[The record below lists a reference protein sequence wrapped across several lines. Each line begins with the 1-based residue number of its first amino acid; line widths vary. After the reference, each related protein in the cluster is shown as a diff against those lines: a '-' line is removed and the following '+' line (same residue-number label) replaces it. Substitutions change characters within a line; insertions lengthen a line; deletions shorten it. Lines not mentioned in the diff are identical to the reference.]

1 MMIHKEDEYSEWGRI
16 KRVLATPEE
25 EAQKIKELADVIV
38 GNLLR
43 EGALSGKE
51 LKDRYGGYSRHS
63 KKIIDMVLFAHPN
76 IAKIGNTKG
85 RLYYYT
91 EDPEKG
97 LPWLYA

>member
-1 MMIHKEDEYSEWGRI
+1 MIIYEDGGGTR
-16 KRVLATPEE
+16 RPATPEE
-25 EAQKIKELADVIV
+25 EAQKIKGLADDIV
-38 GNLLR
+38 GNLLC
-43 EGALSGKE
+43 EGVLSGKE
-51 LKDRYGGYSRHS
+51 LKDRYSGYRGYS
-63 KKIIDMVLFAHPN
+63 KKMIDMVLFAHPN

>member
-1 MMIHKEDEYSEWGRI
+1 MMIYREDEDDWGTSTY
-16 KRVLATPEE
+16 VLATPKEE
-25 EAQKIKELADVIV
+25 VEQIKELADVIV

-43 EGALSGKE
+43 DGALSGKE
-51 LKDRYGGYSRHS
+51 LKYRYGGYRGYS
-63 KKIIDMVLFAHPN
+63 KKMIDMVLFAHPN